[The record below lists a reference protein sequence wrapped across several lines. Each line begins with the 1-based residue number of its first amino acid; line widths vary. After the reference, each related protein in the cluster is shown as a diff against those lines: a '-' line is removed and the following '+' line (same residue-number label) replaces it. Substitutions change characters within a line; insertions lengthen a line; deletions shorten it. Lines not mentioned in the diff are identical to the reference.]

1 MQVIKMATG
10 DLGGKVIFV
19 ANGTNPLDM
28 LENTNMHA
36 RRGKNVALEFDAS
49 SARDG
54 AVTLGGQNSGETFNC
69 IHLGLGIQQHKL
81 FGEPPMQKP
90 TRSSEC
96 PKHPQLVRVTL
107 GTTGTEGENFNRVV

>member
-1 MQVIKMATG
+1 MQVIKMAMG

-49 SARDG
+49 SSARDG
-54 AVTLGGQNSGETFNC
+54 ALTLGGQNSGETFNC
-69 IHLGLGIQQHKL
+69 IRLGLGIQQHKL
-81 FGEPPMQKP
+81 VGEPQCKNLQDPVNAP
-90 TRSSEC
+90 NIHS
-96 PKHPQLVRVTL
+96 
-107 GTTGTEGENFNRVV
+107 